1 MNTIAKD
8 TVEILDVTPVRDQ
21 VAAEIITLLDNIGST
36 YIKVGS
42 LLAEAREDFES
53 QKEFLE
59 WADDTFGI
67 KKTQCYNLISLSRTF
82 STRKEFHGVAMRVLL
97 MLVPFADDGELMD
110 RAADLA
116 NVGEL
121 DTAACN
127 QLLGKP
133 AKGAV
138 SPAIA
143 AVKQAM
149 AAQQATQEADDKARS
164 MTLPPVFATPYGEGE
179 NATPAPVADSE
190 EMPWQADE
198 NTDAAPVT
206 VTSAPAIPE
215 AINEGLMAE
224 LRKLRED
231 NAAMHARILELTATR
246 ETKKAS
252 APMLPQF
259 KSKCMYAR
267 LGLSAE
273 EGESKTAVNKAKREL
288 VKLGYGEGHEAWA
301 KIQEAVE
308 ALTK

>member
-1 MNTIAKD
+1 MTTATIEN
-8 TVEILDVTPVRDQ
+8 VEILDTTPVRDQ

-42 LLAEAREDFES
+42 LLAEAREDFEN

-143 AVKQAM
+143 AVKQAL
-149 AAQQATQEADDKARS
+149 AAQQATQEADDKARE
-164 MTLPPVFATPYGEGE
+164 VTP
-179 NATPAPVADSE
+179 APAPVADSE

-198 NTDAAPVT
+198 NMEAAPVT
-206 VTSAPAIPE
+206 VTAAPAIPE
-215 AINEGLMAE
+215 AINEGLLAE